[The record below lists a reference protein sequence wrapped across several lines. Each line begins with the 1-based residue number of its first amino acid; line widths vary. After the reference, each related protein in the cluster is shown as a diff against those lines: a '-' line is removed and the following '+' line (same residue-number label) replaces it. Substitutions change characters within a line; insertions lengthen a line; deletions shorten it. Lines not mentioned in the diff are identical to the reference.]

1 MIMFSIYDGRNK
13 NKMFDLKT
21 TGVMPVN
28 DMHENGGERKNYNFK
43 WNYDMKTVE
52 TQRLPSN

>member
-1 MIMFSIYDGRNK
+1 
-13 NKMFDLKT
+13 MFDLKT

-52 TQRLPSN
+52 TQRLPSNWGGGGQT